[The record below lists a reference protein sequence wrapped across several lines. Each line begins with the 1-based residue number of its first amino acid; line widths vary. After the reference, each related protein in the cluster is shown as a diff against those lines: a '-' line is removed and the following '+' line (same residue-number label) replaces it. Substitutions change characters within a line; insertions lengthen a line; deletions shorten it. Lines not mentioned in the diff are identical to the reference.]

1 MGFHEKSAWACLV
14 AVVLVFVPYFVMVF
28 RYPMAFVG
36 LFVLA
41 VVGLIALL
49 TIFHIVNSL
58 VTASIRKT
66 GETPPH
72 DELDRTIE
80 LRAAKLSGIVLGVV
94 VVVWSIIAMYGAP
107 TIGVLEI
114 ANAAAAGGVENDA
127 SQFAIPV
134 LSALTAIHVLFAG
147 FVAAN
152 VAYYGTIV
160 AGYRRLAHG

>member
-14 AVVLVFVPYFVMVF
+14 AVLLVFVPYFVLVF
-28 RYPMAFVG
+28 QYPMAFVG

-41 VVGLIALL
+41 VAGLVALL
-49 TIFHIVNSL
+49 TSFHIVNSL
-58 VTASIRKT
+58 VTASLRRT

-80 LRAAKLSGIVLGVV
+80 LRAAKLSGVVLGVV
-94 VVVWSIIAMYGAP
+94 VVVWSIVAMYGAP
-107 TIGVLEI
+107 TIGVREI
-114 ANAAAAGGVENDA
+114 SNVAMAKGVENDA

-134 LSALTAIHVLFAG
+134 LSVLTAIHLLFAG
-147 FVAAN
+147 FVVAN